1 MAFFYFYHSNNRQMI
16 FKSPLIT
23 VEDLNEN
30 LNNKNL
36 ILLDCTIDKVGQSI
50 QDDKLEFIPNSVFF
64 DLEGK
69 FSDHTVNL
77 PHTLVDE
84 NTFTTESQKLGIN
97 KDSVIV
103 CYDRWGVYSSP
114 RVWWMFKT
122 MGHNEVYVLD
132 GGLPEW
138 KNSQFE
144 INSDYLQPTKKG
156 DFIAHF
162 QQDWFADVQV
172 MLNSIQDETKTI
184 IDARSE
190 GRFKGVTPEPRQGLR
205 SGHIPNSKNLFF
217 ENVLN
222 GENYKSST
230 ELKTIFEKLT
240 DSSKENIFSCGSGI
254 TASILALA
262 STIAGFDNIKVYDG
276 SWSEWGADENLP
288 IER

>member
-1 MAFFYFYHSNNRQMI
+1 MKFET
-16 FKSPLIT
+16 PLIT
-23 VEDLNEN
+23 AQELNEN
-30 LNNKNL
+30 INLNNL
-36 ILLDCTIDKVGQSI
+36 IILDCTIDKVDQSLK
-50 QDDKLEFIPNSVFF
+50 DDELQLIPTSRFF

-69 FSDHTVNL
+69 FSDHSIDL

-84 NTFTTESQKLGIN
+84 TTFTNQARELGIN
-97 KDSVIV
+97 QDSIIV

-122 MGHNEVYVLD
+122 MVHNEVYVLN
-132 GGLPEW
+132 GGLPDW
-138 KNSQFE
+138 KKNNFE
-144 INSDYLQPTKKG
+144 LVSEYLQPTKKG

-162 QQDWFADVQV
+162 QEDWFADTKV
-172 MLNSIQDETKTI
+172 MLNAINDDSKII

-190 GRFKGVTPEPRQGLR
+190 GRFNGVSPEPRQGLR

-217 ENVLN
+217 ENVLDN
-222 GENYKSST
+222 EKFKSKK
-230 ELKTIFEKLT
+230 ELQFIFEKLT

-262 STIAGFDNIKVYDG
+262 STIAGYENVKVYDG

-288 IER
+288 IEK

>member
-23 VEDLNEN
+23 VEELNEN
-30 LNNKNL
+30 MNNKNL

-162 QQDWFADVQV
+162 QQDWFADTQV
-172 MLNSIQDETKTI
+172 MLYSIQDETKTI